1 MKQTNHFFAT
11 CSKGVEDL
19 VLKELELLEISDTK
33 IHTGG
38 VAFDG
43 DILSAYKACLWT
55 RVASRILLQLKE
67 FTISSDDDL
76 YNEIISEN
84 IMLTFQQLT
93 KSQQVFLEEM
103 EKDDSEISSFVTEL
117 LLLSLLK
124 VVSKDELQ
132 LLNKAHAESDN
143 DFLLLVKRLNRKYE
157 VQVKQKF
164 EEELKVK
171 NG

>member
-1 MKQTNHFFAT
+1 
-11 CSKGVEDL
+11 
-19 VLKELELLEISDTK
+19 
-33 IHTGG
+33 
-38 VAFDG
+38 
-43 DILSAYKACLWT
+43 
-55 RVASRILLQLKE
+55 
-67 FTISSDDDL
+67 
-76 YNEIISEN
+76 
-84 IMLTFQQLT
+84 MLTFQQLT